1 MKHAFAINSFASHR
15 ACSFPGRII
24 TLRANDSFGSELKCP
39 AYTHGCGVN
48 THPPATEEM
57 ETSPARMIFK
67 RSEQYV
73 LDCCAH
79 QFSIS
84 LGTRSYSRRSCV
96 KALLVCGTAGLP
108 QRLPPMVLCGT
119 PGLPQRLSP
128 IILCSTPGPPRHLL
142 PAAQRC
148 PAVPLALPGVRLR
161 RSSAVPLAY
170 PGVCFERSSAVPL
183 AHAGVCVQRSSA
195 VPLAYRV

>member
-1 MKHAFAINSFASHR
+1 MKALLAINSFDPNR

-39 AYTHGCGVN
+39 AYTHGCGIN

-67 RSEQYV
+67 RSAQYV

-119 PGLPQRLSP
+119 PGLPRRLSP
-128 IILCSTPGPPRHLL
+128 IILCGTPGPPRRLL
-142 PAAQRC
+142 PAALCGTPGIPRR
-148 PAVPLALPGVRLR
+148 LLPTVLCSTAGLPR
-161 RSSAVPLAY
+161 RSFPTVLCGTPGLPQRLLATVPCGT
-170 PGVCFERSSAVPL
+170 PGLSR
-183 AHAGVCVQRSSA
+183 R
-195 VPLAYRV
+195 